1 MNLICKYTIL
11 SVAIIGIIITSVG
24 KAFAQRDIQISENY
38 LIYPGTVTQTEV
50 FITTSPL
57 DENLFFSSCNT
68 LTFIPFFVSEGI
80 YVSQD
85 GGSSW
90 RGNDTCTGQYIDFH
104 GGDPGIAIDAGG
116 RFVLTRLGRTPLSGL
131 YAHFSYDNG
140 KTWTVQ
146 TSISNDDLERAS
158 VATDFI
164 TGSPNYG
171 NTYASWVKF
180 SNPFP
185 IVFSKV
191 AQDSESFSAPL
202 VINSPDNRSAGGDIA
217 VGPDGEVYVCWAGV
231 SDQSPFRELFTGFAS
246 SNNAGNSWTVTEN
259 AFNMNGITGLLPE
272 KGNIRVNGLPS
283 IAVDCTQGPRKGWI
297 YIVTGQRDMLPAGND
312 PDIILNISK
321 DGGNSWSQ
329 GIRVN
334 QDELNNGK
342 IQYFPAIHIDK
353 YGGINILYYDDR
365 NTTQDSTGVYM
376 SRSLDGGETW
386 TDHQISDHN
395 FKPEAIGGLGQGYQG
410 DNIDIASTSEKLIPV
425 WMDNSTGHYQIWS
438 ANIRFSD
445 IDQIEE
451 FHRKDDYDFSVYP
464 NPATNQLNISF
475 TTKKDDEITVT
486 LVNMTSGSKYEVGKY
501 HISKSI
507 NQFNIST
514 EALKLENGLYLVV
527 TNSEDII
534 RSQKLL
540 LINDY

>member
-1 MNLICKYTIL
+1 MNLFRKYTAITTVLIVVMIL
-11 SVAIIGIIITSVG
+11 SGTNIFG
-24 KAFAQRDIQISENY
+24 QRDIQISDNY
-38 LIYPGTVTQTEV
+38 RIYPSSVTQTEV

-90 RGNDTCTGQYIDFH
+90 SGNDTCTGQYIDFH

-140 KTWTVQ
+140 RTWTVQ
-146 TSISNDDLERAS
+146 TSVSNDDLERAS
-158 VATDFI
+158 VATDFMD
-164 TGSPNYG
+164 GSLNYG

-191 AQDSESFSAPL
+191 EMDNEDFSIPL
-202 VINSPDNRSAGGDIA
+202 AINSPENRCAGGDIA
-217 VGPDGEVYVCWAGV
+217 VGSNGEVYVCWAGV
-231 SDQSPFRELFTGFAS
+231 SDQSPFKELFAGFAS
-246 SNNAGNSWTVTEN
+246 SNNGGDTWTVTEN
-259 AFNMNGITGLLPE
+259 AFQMNGITGLLPE

-283 IAVDCTQGPRKGWI
+283 IAVDCTEGPRKGWI
-297 YIVTGQRDMLPAGND
+297 YIVSGQKNLLPAGSD

-321 DGGNSWSQ
+321 DGGNTYTP

-334 QDELNNGK
+334 QDNINNGK
-342 IQYFPAIHIDK
+342 IQYFPTIHIDK

-365 NTTQDSTGVYM
+365 NTTQDSTGVFM
-376 SRSLDGGETW
+376 SRSLDGGMTW
-386 TDHQISDHN
+386 NDYQISNHN

-410 DNIDIASTSEKLIPV
+410 DNIDLASTSEKLIPV

-445 IDQIEE
+445 IIEII
-451 FHRKDDYDFSVYP
+451 
-464 NPATNQLNISF
+464 NI
-475 TTKKDDEITVT
+475 KGKVQVMYLTVP
-486 LVNMTSGSKYEVGKY
+486 YF
-501 HISKSI
+501 I
-507 NQFNIST
+507 
-514 EALKLENGLYLVV
+514 
-527 TNSEDII
+527 
-534 RSQKLL
+534 KLL
-540 LINDY
+540 GSMSLYVLYK